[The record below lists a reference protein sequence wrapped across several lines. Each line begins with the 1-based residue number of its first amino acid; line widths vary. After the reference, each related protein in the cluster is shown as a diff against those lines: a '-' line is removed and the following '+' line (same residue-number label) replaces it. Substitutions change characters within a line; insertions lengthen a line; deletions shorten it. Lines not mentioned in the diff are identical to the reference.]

1 MCSLRYVL
9 LLCNACSLRYVLLLC
24 NATKTWSGDAKKRRT
39 SKNRKKNTR
48 PTGGRGPTTYRE
60 RERVDHDVDQFRSSW
75 LSPRVDHRR
84 IRHNDIHQRQK
95 PSRSFAASRYISPR
109 RRRSPPGLL
118 VLSHKVPV
126 HVHEDVPD
134 HDLKITQTIFDLPI
148 PQKT

>member
-1 MCSLRYVL
+1 MQKSVEQVKIAR
-9 LLCNACSLRYVLLLC
+9 
-24 NATKTWSGDAKKRRT
+24 KTHGL
-39 SKNRKKNTR
+39 
-48 PTGGRGPTTYRE
+48 PGVVVQLHIE